1 MLVLKQLIKPHCS
14 HLMVRFLLSFL
25 FVVKGP
31 LLASDVGETNQHFDT
46 TWKFITI
53 KIPAD
58 QHKIENFMQYLL
70 W

>member
-1 MLVLKQLIKPHCS
+1 M
-14 HLMVRFLLSFL
+14 SFL

-70 W
+70 WWFSHIYIQKSQSKY